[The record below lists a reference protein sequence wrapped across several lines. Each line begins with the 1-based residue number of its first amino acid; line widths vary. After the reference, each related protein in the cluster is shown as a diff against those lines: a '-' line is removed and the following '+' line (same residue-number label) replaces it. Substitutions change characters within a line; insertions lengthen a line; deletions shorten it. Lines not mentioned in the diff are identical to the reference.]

1 MGEVRDYRRR
11 LGSMREVRST
21 GGGQEKGGGVRE
33 YEGGQGV
40 QGEVVLRLKKIL
52 SRKFNIL
59 VLLFLKKGF

>member
-1 MGEVRDYRRR
+1 
-11 LGSMREVRST
+11 MREGRST